1 MLILELP
8 GFSSE
13 ESSRVKK
20 TALELLSI
28 IDKLA
33 APHITNPLVE
43 KFWNWFFVSH
53 GKKIVQN
60 MNDQELKEI
69 MKSGYDALKPIYE
82 KTDLAVQLK
91 EAEKLN
97 DKEVMKKVM
106 KLPDFQE
113 ILELIE

>member
-1 MLILELP
+1 MLILESP

-28 IDKLA
+28 IDRLA

-60 MNDQELKEI
+60 MSDQELKEI
-69 MKSGYDALKPIYE
+69 MRSGYDALKPIYE
-82 KTDLAVQLK
+82 KTDLAMQLK
-91 EAEKLN
+91 EAEQYN
-97 DKEVMKKVM
+97 DKKVLD
-106 KLPDFQE
+106 KIKRLPGFQE

>member
-1 MLILELP
+1 MP
-8 GFSSE
+8 GYSSE
-13 ESSRVKK
+13 EFSRVKK
-20 TALELLSI
+20 TALELLNI
-28 IDKLA
+28 IDRLA

-82 KTDLAVQLK
+82 KTGIAMQLK
-91 EAEKLN
+91 EAEKYN
-97 DKEVMKKVM
+97 DKKVLDKIK
-106 KLPDFQE
+106 KLPGFQE

>member
-13 ESSRVKK
+13 SSRVKQ

-82 KTDLAVQLK
+82 KTDIAVQLK
-91 EAEKLN
+91 EAEQYN
-97 DKEVMKKVM
+97 DKKTMDRLK
-106 KLPDFQE
+106 KLPGFQE

>member
-1 MLILELP
+1 MPDYL
-8 GFSSE
+8 SE
-13 ESSRVKK
+13 GSSRIKK
-20 TALELLSI
+20 TALELLNI
-28 IDKLA
+28 IDRLA
-33 APHITNPLVE
+33 KPHITNPFVE

-60 MNDQELKEI
+60 MSDQELKEI
-69 MKSGYDALKPIYE
+69 MRSGYDALKPIYE
-82 KTDLAVQLK
+82 KTDIAVQLK

-97 DKEVMKKVM
+97 DKKVMDKVM

>member
-1 MLILELP
+1 VLILELP

-69 MKSGYDALKPIYE
+69 MKSGYEALKPIYE
-82 KTDLAVQLK
+82 KTDIAVQLK
-91 EAEKLN
+91 EAEQYN
-97 DKEVMKKVM
+97 DKKTLDRIRQ
-106 KLPDFQE
+106 LPDFQE

>member
-1 MLILELP
+1 MSILELP
-8 GFSSE
+8 GYSSE
-13 ESSRVKK
+13 EFSRVKK

-28 IDKLA
+28 IDRLA
-33 APHITNPLVE
+33 KPHISNPIIE

-60 MNDQELKEI
+60 MSDQELKEI

-82 KTDLAVQLK
+82 KTDTAAQLK
-91 EAEKLN
+91 EAEKYN
-97 DKEVMKKVM
+97 DKKQIDFIK
-106 KLPDFQE
+106 KLPDFKE

>member
-8 GFSSE
+8 DFSSE
-13 ESSRVKK
+13 SSKVKQ

-28 IDKLA
+28 IDNLA

-91 EAEKLN
+91 EAEQYN
-97 DKEVMKKVM
+97 DKKQLDRIKQ
-106 KLPDFQE
+106 LPGFKE